1 MGEASRASGPGP
13 SDKSTSGTAG
23 PSDDSASGTKD
34 ESAGA
39 AMEDSDTAK
48 IGQGAAKKSAAGAAG
63 AVEVDGRRLKVT
75 NLDKVLYPQA
85 GTTKAE
91 VIHYYTE
98 IASVLLPHLTDR
110 PLTVVRFPEGV
121 GSAGFFSKNA
131 PSHRPEWVRT
141 ATLPSP
147 GSSKN
152 RGTIDYLVAE
162 ERPTLVW
169 LANLA
174 AIEMHTPMWRVSTR
188 LPDLV
193 VADLDPGP
201 GTTVLDCARVALLL
215 RDVLPEP
222 LCVKTSGSKG
232 LQVYGRVDD
241 GRESMKVRDEMHVVA
256 EKLARDHP
264 DLVVSNMRKDLR
276 PGRVLLDWSQN
287 NPAKTT
293 VSVYS
298 LRARAAP
305 TVSTPVTWDE
315 VAAAREPADLVF
327 TATQVLDRVAAHGDL
342 FTPLLGPPPTAS

>member
-1 MGEASRASGPGP
+1 MGEAGHVSGTGPTGASAKGAPTQATKATGA
-13 SDKSTSGTAG
+13 KTSG
-23 PSDDSASGTKD
+23 
-34 ESAGA
+34 A
-39 AMEDSDTAK
+39 AATS
-48 IGQGAAKKSAAGAAG
+48 
-63 AVEVDGRRLKVT
+63 VEVDGRRLKVS
-75 NLDKVLYPQA
+75 NLEKVLYPET

-91 VIHYYTE
+91 IIHFYSE
-98 IASVLLPHLTDR
+98 IAPVLLPHLADR

-121 GSAGFFSKNA
+121 GAAGFFSKNA
-131 PSHRPEWVRT
+131 PAHRPDWVRT

-147 GSSKN
+147 GSTKN
-152 RGTIDYLVAE
+152 RGTIDYLVVD
-162 ERPTLVW
+162 ERPALVW

-174 AIEMHTPMWRVSTR
+174 SIEMHTPMWRVSTGR
-188 LPDLV
+188 PDLL

-201 GTTVLDCARVALLL
+201 GTTALDCARVALLL

-241 GRESMKVRDEMHVVA
+241 GRDSMTVRDDMRAVA
-256 EKLARDHP
+256 QRLARDHP
-264 DLVVSNMRKDLR
+264 GLVVSNMRKDLR

-315 VAAAREPADLVF
+315 VAAAREPEDLAF
-327 TATQVLDRVAAHGDL
+327 TAAEALDRVARLGDL
-342 FTPLLGPPPTAS
+342 FAPLLGPPRQR